1 VVNRTA
7 TLRRLLSLARPEWKL
22 LGAGVLFLGLG
33 SAMALLYP
41 QGMRIIID
49 GVLGGGSP
57 AQIDRAALFMVLVA
71 LLQAVAVSA
80 RFTLI
85 SLAGERSSPA
95 SSTRRLASSIGGAP
109 AS

>member
-1 VVNRTA
+1 MVNRTA

-49 GVLGGGSP
+49 YVLNHTSDQHPWFVDSQKSNSPYRDWYIWSKTDPGYEGPWGVE
-57 AQIDRAALFMVLVA
+57 V
-71 LLQAVAVSA
+71 VAVP
-80 RFTLI
+80 
-85 SLAGERSSPA
+85 E
-95 SSTRRLASSIGGAP
+95 
-109 AS
+109 